1 MAPDLSDGGETTAVA
16 QAACSPPPFDL
27 DDGRVQITISVGVF
41 PEHGRD
47 ADALLRAADAAL
59 YLAKGAGKDR
69 VALYSQALHSA
80 QEFRRRLEAELPPN
94 AASSTSP
101 INRGSTLRASPDRRR
116 GAAAVAAS

>member
-1 MAPDLSDGGETTAVA
+1 M
-16 QAACSPPPFDL
+16 PPTPFDL
-27 DDGRVQITISVGVF
+27 DDGRVQITISVGALV

-59 YLAKGAGKDR
+59 SRQGAGKDR

-80 QEFRRRLEAELPPN
+80 QEFRRLEAELRH
-94 AASSTSP
+94 AAE
-101 INRGSTLRASPDRRR
+101 RGEFDLAYQPRFDLARVPDRRR